1 MNIGKIIKERRIK
14 LNLSADYVAD
24 KIGKSRATLYR
35 YENGDI
41 EKMPIPI
48 LEPLAKVL
56 RTTPAE
62 LMGFTDDIELNHTEK
77 KLLNDFR
84 SLNEQGQ
91 EYVLQTVDIVKDKYS
106 SELKKS
112 SQEEYIQVAA
122 RGNSELEIVSD
133 DDAVRKDLENYK
145 PPTDL

>member
-24 KIGKSRATLYR
+24 KIGATLYR

-48 LEPLAKVL
+48 LEPLAEVL
-56 RTTPAE
+56 KTTPAE
-62 LMGFTDDIELNHTEK
+62 LMGFTDNMELNSIEQ
-77 KLLNDFR
+77 KLLSDFR
-84 SLNEQGQ
+84 SLNTQWQ
-91 EYVLQTVDIVKDKYS
+91 EYILQTIDIVKDKYS

-112 SQEEYIQVAA
+112 SNKEKITLVAA

-133 DDAVRKDLENYK
+133 DDAVRKDLENYN

>member
-41 EKMPIPI
+41 EKMPISI

-56 RTTPAE
+56 RTTPVE
-62 LMGFTDDIELNHTEK
+62 LMGFTDDIELNHIEK

-84 SLNEQGQ
+84 SLNQQGQ
-91 EYVLQTVDIVKDKYS
+91 VYILQTIDLAKAKYIKSNFNDI
-106 SELKKS
+106 L
-112 SQEEYIQVAA
+112 
-122 RGNSELEIVSD
+122 
-133 DDAVRKDLENYK
+133 
-145 PPTDL
+145 